1 MALGGEEEEEKETSR
16 ESKKKM
22 GSCGCIDRLLD
33 WGSSVVPGI
42 LPLHELQLELLIS
55 HFYYPRYRYGSL
67 LMGRTLNLRFSMLSD
82 LKYFEL
88 CMIYQQV
95 TSARLSDKSLIGDVG
110 SRKYVTELA
119 R

>member
-67 LMGRTLNLRFSMLSD
+67 LMGRTLHLRFSVLSD

-88 CMIYQQV
+88 CIIYQQV